1 MNGTRTQPPSWQ
13 ELQSTKSKQAI
24 TLQVTFMDGTGRS
37 LLADSA
43 STAKEMVSQ
52 LSQAIGLKD
61 HFGFSLFIAIYDKVS
76 SLGGGSD
83 HVMDAVSQ
91 CEQFA
96 KEKGVQEARAPWR
109 LFFRKEIFSPWHN
122 VMDDPKSTV
131 LIYQQCA
138 RGIKH
143 GEYICDKADDLAMVT
158 AQQLYVR
165 EGDNISVLQDQD
177 TIASYLPKFVVTAD
191 KPLQY
196 WQQLV
201 SKSYH
206 QVDIDT

>member
-1 MNGTRTQPPSWQ
+1 MNGTRTQPPSRQ

-37 LLADSA
+37 MLADSA
-43 STAKEMVSQ
+43 STAREMCSQ
-52 LSQAIGLKD
+52 LSKAIGLKD
-61 HFGFSLFIAIYDKVS
+61 QFGFSLFIAIYDKVS

-143 GEYICDKADDLAMVT
+143 GEYICDKADDLAMLT
-158 AQQLYVR
+158 AQQMYVR

-177 TIASYLPKFVVTAD
+177 RIASYLPKFVVTAD
-191 KPLQY
+191 KPLSY
-196 WQQLV
+196 WQQFV
-201 SKSYH
+201 SKAYH
-206 QVDIDT
+206 QVHT